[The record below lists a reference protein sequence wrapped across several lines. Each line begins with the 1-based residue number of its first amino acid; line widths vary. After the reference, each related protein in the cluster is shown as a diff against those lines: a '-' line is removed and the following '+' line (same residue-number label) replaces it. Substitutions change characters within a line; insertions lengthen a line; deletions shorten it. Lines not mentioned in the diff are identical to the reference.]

1 MTDSRA
7 LYIICMENNIVKM
20 RQALAGGFN
29 PNQRLYEDGF
39 KALHIVA
46 SKGYQEMASLLLQQP
61 DIELNPRQDSGET
74 PLHWAAYFGE
84 QEVVALLLQ
93 QPGIELNPKTQDTGE
108 TPLHFAALPWDRL
121 TPSARGPAGPA
132 VLRRLLA
139 CPGTDPNVKNQ
150 AGKTPIMELLAMP
163 GNCLGNALGSNLV
176 GHLRAFVE
184 FDRVDL
190 DDQDG
195 RSLEDLAR

>member
-1 MTDSRA
+1 MTDSEA
-7 LYIICMENNIVKM
+7 LYTICRENNIVKM

-29 PNQRLYEDGF
+29 PNQRLHERGV

-108 TPLHFAALPWDRL
+108 TPLHWAASYGHPRVVALFL
-121 TPSARGPAGPA
+121 QQ
-132 VLRRLLA
+132 
-139 CPGTDPNVKNQ
+139 PGIELNP
-150 AGKTPIMELLAMP
+150 KTQ
-163 GNCLGNALGSNLV
+163 NTAL
-176 GHLRAFVE
+176 
-184 FDRVDL
+184 
-190 DDQDG
+190 
-195 RSLEDLAR
+195 